1 MTIRFDKFRNELNLT
16 QSVLLSNALPR
27 EAVEKVLDIQNR
39 LISGFEGDFGR
50 SQVPHMRTVEGLRE
64 WERRPSGRRLYV
76 YPAGTIHFSMLNC
89 FRIDLP
95 NDGFRKFK
103 SEYRGSSWFSNV
115 ESFNCNALLPALNSK
130 NLAFKV
136 GGIYRDSA
144 PSVALKV
151 YPQDDRLFAELEK
164 SAHRLVTSNEGSAI
178 LPQHALRGEKVKAYS
193 DGKKYF
199 AMNIT
204 AKVVLVV
211 SDAYL
216 SNENPEVE
224 CEIKTQ

>member
-1 MTIRFDKFRNELNLT
+1 MRCLER
-16 QSVLLSNALPR
+16 QSR
-27 EAVEKVLDIQNR
+27 KCWIFKNR